1 MLRLAEFG
9 LFLVPFGLFLAWL
22 LLDRVS
28 AKIAIFAGVMFVL
41 MAGAT
46 ILYGLERRVDR
57 DEVYIPA
64 RMQDGQI
71 VQGHGVR

>member
-22 LLDRVS
+22 LLERVS

-46 ILYGLERRVDR
+46 ILYGLERRIDR

-64 RMQDGQI
+64 RLQDGQI

>member
-22 LLDRVS
+22 LLERVS

>member
-22 LLDRVS
+22 LLERVTRQ
-28 AKIAIFAGVMFVL
+28 IAILAGAAFVL
-41 MAGAT
+41 MAAGT
-46 ILYGLERRVDR
+46 LWYGLERRLDR

-64 RMQDGQI
+64 QLRDGEI

>member
-22 LLDRVS
+22 LLERVTRQ
-28 AKIAIFAGVMFVL
+28 IAILAGTAFVL
-41 MAGAT
+41 MAAGT
-46 ILYGLERRVDR
+46 LWYGLERRLDR

-64 RMQDGQI
+64 QLRDGEI

>member
-22 LLDRVS
+22 LLERVTRQ
-28 AKIAIFAGVMFVL
+28 IAILAGAAFVL
-41 MAGAT
+41 MAAGT
-46 ILYGLERRVDR
+46 LWYGLERRLDR

-64 RMQDGQI
+64 QLRGGEI

>member
-22 LLDRVS
+22 LLERVT
-28 AKIAIFAGVMFVL
+28 ARIAIAAAVAFFV

-46 ILYGLERRVDR
+46 ILYGLERRLDR
-57 DEVYIPA
+57 GEVYVPA
-64 RMQDGQI
+64 HIENGRI
-71 VQGHGVR
+71 VQGHGVP

>member
-22 LLDRVS
+22 LLERVS

-46 ILYGLERRVDR
+46 ILYGLERRIDR
-57 DEVYIPA
+57 DEVYVPA
-64 RMQDGQI
+64 RLQDGQI

>member
-22 LLDRVS
+22 LLERVS
-28 AKIAIFAGVMFVL
+28 AKMAIFAGVVFVV

-46 ILYGLERRVDR
+46 ILYGLERRLDR
-57 DEVYIPA
+57 GEIYIPA
-64 RMQDGQI
+64 RVQDGQI
-71 VQGHGVR
+71 VQGHGIR

>member
-22 LLDRVS
+22 LLERVS
-28 AKIAIFAGVMFVL
+28 AKMAILAGVAFVV

-46 ILYGLERRVDR
+46 ILYGLERRLDR
-57 DEVYIPA
+57 GEAYIPA
-64 RMQDGQI
+64 RIQDGQI

>member
-28 AKIAIFAGVMFVL
+28 AKIAVFAGVVFVV

-46 ILYGLERRVDR
+46 ILYGLERRLDLGV
-57 DEVYIPA
+57 VYIPA
-64 RMQDGQI
+64 SMQDGQI
-71 VQGHGVR
+71 MQGHGVR

>member
-22 LLDRVS
+22 LLERVS
-28 AKIAIFAGVMFVL
+28 AKIAILAGVMFVL

-46 ILYGLERRVDR
+46 ILYGLERRIDR
-57 DEVYIPA
+57 DEVYVPA
-64 RMQDGQI
+64 RLQDGQI

>member
-22 LLDRVS
+22 LLERVS

-64 RMQDGQI
+64 RLQDGQI